1 MWTVAQE
8 TPHVALKDCSKE
20 AKGKPGYIEVFA
32 TKDRVVGTS
41 SNQKITVYQRK
52 LDILSS

>member
-20 AKGKPGYIEVFA
+20 AKEKPGYIEVFA
-32 TKDRVVGTS
+32 TKDQVVGTS
-41 SNQKITVYQRK
+41 NNQKITVCQRK
-52 LDILSS
+52 LDILS